1 MVHISAFM
9 AMSLVSRWMFAVI
22 NHVNLIL
29 NKLWNFSTFCT
40 LVLILDDRENTFWK
54 EFHLVNVQSIRV
66 EVN

>member
-1 MVHISAFM
+1 
-9 AMSLVSRWMFAVI
+9 MFAVI